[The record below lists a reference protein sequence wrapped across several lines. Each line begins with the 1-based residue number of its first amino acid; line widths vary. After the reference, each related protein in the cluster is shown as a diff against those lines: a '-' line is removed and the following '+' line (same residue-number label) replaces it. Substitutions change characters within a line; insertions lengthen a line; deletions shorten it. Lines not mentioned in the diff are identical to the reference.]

1 MKTIKAKLV
10 LISVILSALSGVVV
24 IFGMR
29 MAYARNVSLLG
40 EYGITDTELIT
51 KMGANRNMAIVIAIV
66 MAVVVAVT
74 LIVSL
79 QSMVLKRLDKLV
91 KDGARVV
98 GGDYNTSIA
107 ITNED
112 EIGAIERDFEQF
124 RVLMA
129 DAVRQAQG

>member
-1 MKTIKAKLV
+1 VKTIKAKLV
-10 LISVILSALSGVVV
+10 LISVILSALSGAVV
-24 IFGMR
+24 ILAMR
-29 MAYARNVSLLG
+29 MAYARNVSLLD
-40 EYGITDTELIT
+40 EYGVTDAELIT
-51 KMGANRNMAIVIAIV
+51 KMGANRNMAIVIAVV

-98 GGDYNTSIA
+98 GGDYNASIS
-107 ITNED
+107 ITQDD

-124 RVLMA
+124 RVLIA
-129 DAVRQAQG
+129 DAVRQAHG